1 MINWT
6 IGKQLVE
13 TKLNHDWLKEMADEY
28 QDWDKKGDE
37 SLICLAVI
45 KIRAL
50 LANYNTLITLHL

>member
-1 MINWT
+1 LLINWT

-37 SLICLAVI
+37 PLI
-45 KIRAL
+45 
-50 LANYNTLITLHL
+50 